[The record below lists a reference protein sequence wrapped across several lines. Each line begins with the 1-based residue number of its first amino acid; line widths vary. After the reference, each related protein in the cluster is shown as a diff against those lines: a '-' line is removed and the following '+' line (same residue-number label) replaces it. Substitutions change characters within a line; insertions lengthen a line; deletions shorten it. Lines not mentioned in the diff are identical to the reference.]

1 MPFFFQGGVLASIED
16 PAEQAFIQS
25 SVNVFLGSH
34 SSFWIGLYKTHKGD
48 KHTLLFDDKKHC
60 ELGIKNTPTAAYC
73 CVMWETTDVTI
84 MGLFALG
91 IWQWLDKTVL
101 SYTNWGEDE
110 PEADYA
116 EIASFDGTWSSGKR
130 WHDRAYICKTP
141 KGRCFPLNHFTIKSF
156 KMR

>member
-1 MPFFFQGGVLASIED
+1 M
-16 PAEQAFIQS
+16 
-25 SVNVFLGSH
+25 FLGSH

-48 KHTLLFDDKKHC
+48 KHTLPFDGKKYR
-60 ELGIKNTPTAAYC
+60 EVVI
-73 CVMWETTDVTI
+73 WETTHVTI
-84 MGLFALG
+84 MGLFSLG
-91 IWQWLDKTVL
+91 TWQWLDKTVL

-110 PEADYA
+110 PEA
-116 EIASFDGTWSSGKR
+116 EFGGISTTDGTWSSGKR